1 MGKRY
6 FGPAFFKFFAE
17 LKRHNNKAWFDA
29 NKRRYET
36 DVRDPL
42 LEFISDFQPIL
53 RRITPNLVADPRPV
67 GGSMFRIYRDIRF
80 SKDKTPYKTYASAHF
95 AHLDRSRPSP
105 GYYLSLA
112 PGQVYAGIG
121 LWHPDARTLGL
132 VRDALVAHPDRWRR
146 IISSKTFTSR
156 CTFEGRSLKKPP
168 RGYDPNHL
176 LIEDLKRTDYVAM
189 SPFTEAQAGSTT
201 FMTGFADVCRASAPF
216 GQFLSQAVGLPW

>member
-1 MGKRY
+1 MAKQY
-6 FGPAFFKFFAE
+6 FRPAFFRFFAD

-36 DVRDPL
+36 EVRDPL
-42 LEFISDFQPIL
+42 LAFIADFQPIL

-95 AHLDRSRPSP
+95 AHRDRSRPSP

-121 LWHPDARTLGL
+121 LWHPDAKTLGL

-146 IISSKTFTSR
+146 IIASKTFTAQ
-156 CTFEGRSLKKPP
+156 CTFEGRTLKKPP
-168 RGYDPNHL
+168 RGYHPDHP
-176 LIEDLKRTDYVAM
+176 LIEDLKRTDFVAM
-189 SPFTEAQAGSTT
+189 HPFTEGQAGSPT
-201 FMTGFADVCRASAPF
+201 FMAAFAEVCRASAPF
-216 GQFLSQAVGLPW
+216 GEFLSQAVGLPW